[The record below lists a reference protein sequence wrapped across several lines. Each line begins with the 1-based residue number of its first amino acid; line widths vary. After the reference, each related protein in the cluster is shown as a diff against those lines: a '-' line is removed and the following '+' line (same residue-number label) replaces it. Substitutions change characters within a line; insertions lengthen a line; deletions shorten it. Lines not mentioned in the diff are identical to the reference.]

1 MSEVVKNGW
10 TATINGMPKVGQLA
24 ELSKTMQ
31 QSDIELFSALSGD
44 RQPLHTN
51 PELAK
56 ASRFGGVIVQG
67 GVTTGLLN
75 AVVAEQVPG
84 PGTVFL
90 NVNWNFSKPVYL
102 GDTVTASVEVLEV
115 RADKPICVIK
125 TVITNQNGEV
135 CLEGQAT
142 TFTADLKGL
151 LD

>member
-75 AVVAEQVPG
+75 AVVAEQGPG

-125 TVITNQNGEV
+125 TVITNQKGEV
-135 CLEGQAT
+135 CLDGQAT

>member
-1 MSEVVKNGW
+1 MSEVVKGW
-10 TATINGMPKVGQLA
+10 GATLLGMPEVGQKA
-24 ELSKTMQ
+24 HAVKTMQ

-75 AVVAEQVPG
+75 AVVAEQLPG

-90 NVNWNFSKPVYL
+90 NVNWNFSKAVYL
-102 GDTVTASVEVLEV
+102 GDTVTATVEVLEV
-115 RADKPICVIK
+115 RPDKPICVIK
-125 TVITNQNGEV
+125 TVITNQNGEL

-142 TFTADLKGL
+142 TYTADLKGL

>member
-1 MSEVVKNGW
+1 MSEAVNGW
-10 TATINGMPKVGQLA
+10 TATLHGMPEVGQKA
-24 ELSKTMQ
+24 QAVKTMQ

-75 AVVAEQVPG
+75 AVVAEQLPG
-84 PGTVFL
+84 PGSVFL
-90 NVNWNFSKPVYL
+90 NVDWNFSKPVYL
-102 GDTVTASVEVLEV
+102 EDTVTATVEILEV

-135 CLEGQAT
+135 CLDGKAT
-142 TFTADLKGL
+142 TFTAELKGL

>member
-1 MSEVVKNGW
+1 MSEAVNGW
-10 TATINGMPKVGQLA
+10 TATLHGMPEVGQKA
-24 ELSKTMQ
+24 QAVKTMQ

-75 AVVAEQVPG
+75 AVVAEQLPG
-84 PGTVFL
+84 PGSVFL
-90 NVNWNFSKPVYL
+90 NVDWNFSKPVYL
-102 GDTVTASVEVLEV
+102 EDTVTATVEILEV

-125 TVITNQNGEV
+125 TVITNQKGEV
-135 CLEGQAT
+135 CLDGKAT
-142 TFTADLKGL
+142 TFTAELKGL

>member
-1 MSEVVKNGW
+1 MSEVINGW
-10 TATINGMPKVGQLA
+10 TATMHGMPEVGQTA
-24 ELSKTMQ
+24 TLSKTMQ

-75 AVVAEQVPG
+75 AVVAEQLPG

-90 NVNWNFSKPVYL
+90 NVDWNFSKPVYL
-102 GDTVTASVEVLEV
+102 EDTVTASVEVLEV
-115 RADKPICVIK
+115 RPDKPICVIR
-125 TVITNQNGEV
+125 TVIKNQKGEV
-135 CLEGQAT
+135 CLDGKAT

-151 LD
+151 ID

>member
-1 MSEVVKNGW
+1 MSEVINGW
-10 TATINGMPKVGQLA
+10 TATINGMPEVGQTA

-51 PELAK
+51 PQLAK

-75 AVVAEQVPG
+75 AVVAEHLPG

-90 NVNWNFSKPVYL
+90 HVDWRFSKPVYL
-102 GDTVTASVEVLEV
+102 GDTVTATVEVLEI
-115 RADKPICVIK
+115 RDDKPICVIK
-125 TVITNQNGEV
+125 TVIMNQKGEV
-135 CLEGQAT
+135 CLDGQAT
-142 TFTADLKGL
+142 TFTASLKGL
-151 LD
+151 ID

>member
-102 GDTVTASVEVLEV
+102 GDTVTASVEVL
-115 RADKPICVIK
+115 
-125 TVITNQNGEV
+125 
-135 CLEGQAT
+135 
-142 TFTADLKGL
+142 
-151 LD
+151 